1 MAQLVEMLIAT
12 PSVEGAE
19 LALLAMKVF
28 WSATQINLP
37 PLLLRP
43 DQLAVWMRL
52 LIGLLEQPLP
62 PGAPEDLEAAEAW
75 RPWKV
80 KKRVA
85 QIVHRLLQRYGAPAH
100 APAPAPRAAHAPHVS
115 PCALHAHL
123 RLCPARPA
131 PVPSTASANR
141 APILRSIRQAT
152 PSASATGRA
161 QRRRPPSRSTS
172 TTTG

>member
-28 WSATQINLP
+28 WSATQIMLP

-85 QIVHRLLQRYGAPAH
+85 QIVHRLLQRYGAH
-100 APAPAPRAAHAPHVS
+100 APRTCRACPCPC
-115 PCALHAHL
+115 PCALHAHMHT
-123 RLCPARPA
+123 RPARQALAA
-131 PVPSTASANR
+131 PP
-141 APILRSIRQAT
+141 PILRPIRQAT
-152 PSASATGRA
+152 PSASATGLA
-161 QRRRPPSRSTS
+161 QRRRPLSRSTF

>member
-1 MAQLVEMLIAT
+1 MAQLVEMLLAT

-19 LALLAMKVF
+19 LSLLAMKVF

-85 QIVHRLLQRYGAPAH
+85 QIVHRLLQRYGAPPAARQAAH
-100 APAPAPRAAHAPHVS
+100 VPRARHARHTHNAHGAHV
-115 PCALHAHL
+115 HAHRVPRTAAL
-123 RLCPARPA
+123 AAAPTGRAVPA
-131 PVPSTASANR
+131 
-141 APILRSIRQAT
+141 RQAT
-152 PSASATGRA
+152 PSASATGRV
-161 QRRRPPSRSTS
+161 RRRRRPSRSTS